1 MHVLLA
7 FSRLERFVLVRIYYF
22 KNLTNVLHDSSHGQ
36 SVTVY
41 HVLQF
46 VLFLQQVSH
55 EKQLHSEQVVV
66 LVAAGVSLLTAGCS
80 SDGEQAAACGHRPV
94 QVEGSIVVGGGMS
107 ALLTERCFD
116 GTLFD
121 EDATTAGRS
130 AAAVAGIV

>member
-1 MHVLLA
+1 MLLA

-22 KNLTNVLHDSSHGQ
+22 KNLTNVFHDSSHGQ
-36 SVTVY
+36 SVTAY

-66 LVAAGVSLLTAGCS
+66 LVAAGVSLLIASCS
-80 SDGEQAAACGHRPV
+80 SDGEQAAACGNRPV

-121 EDATTAGRS
+121 EDAATAGRS

>member
-41 HVLQF
+41 HVPHF

-80 SDGEQAAACGHRPV
+80 SDGEQAAACEHRPV

-121 EDATTAGRS
+121 EDAATAGRS

>member
-1 MHVLLA
+1 MLLA

-80 SDGEQAAACGHRPV
+80 SDGEQAAACEHRPV

-121 EDATTAGRS
+121 EDAATAGRS

>member
-1 MHVLLA
+1 MLLA

-22 KNLTNVLHDSSHGQ
+22 NHFINVLHDSSHGQ
-36 SVTVY
+36 SVTAY

-55 EKQLHSEQVVV
+55 EKQLHTEQVVV

-80 SDGEQAAACGHRPV
+80 SDGEQAAACGNRPV

-121 EDATTAGRS
+121 EDAATAGRS